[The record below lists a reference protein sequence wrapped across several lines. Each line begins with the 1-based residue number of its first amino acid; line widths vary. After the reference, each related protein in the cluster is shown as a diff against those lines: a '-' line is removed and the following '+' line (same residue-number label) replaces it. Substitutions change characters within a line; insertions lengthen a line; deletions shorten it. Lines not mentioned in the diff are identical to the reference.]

1 MDLIHRF
8 QMPKRGSTVSDDNP
22 QDESKVQNTALKGIK
37 AAIPNLADAEKRI
50 ADFVLASPQK
60 ALHLNI
66 NELARQA
73 QTSPAAV
80 VRFCRHLG
88 IGKYA
93 DFKLWLARDV
103 YRGWD
108 EKSLPDL
115 DLETQTP
122 GARAI
127 RDTIAAVRRT
137 MTSLS
142 QTLTPEA
149 IESAAV
155 HIRSAGLTALFGI
168 GASGLVAADFH
179 QKLTR
184 IGIPSFYLFDV
195 HAQITASCALKPTAV
210 AFIISYSGETR
221 EMLEVAYQSRQQGC
235 YTIAMTTA
243 QNSLKGLVD
252 LVLEIPT
259 VERIYRSAAELS
271 RISQLAT
278 IDVLFNV
285 IVSNDIDNVIAALD
299 RSMEATHHF
308 E

>member
-1 MDLIHRF
+1 M
-8 QMPKRGSTVSDDNP
+8 SDKNP
-22 QDESKVQNTALKGIK
+22 QNESKEQNTALEGIK
-37 AAIPNLADAEKRI
+37 AAIPSLADAEKRI

-73 QTSPAAV
+73 RTSPAAV

-108 EKSLPDL
+108 EKSLPGL
-115 DLETQTP
+115 DLEAQTP
-122 GARAI
+122 GSRAI
-127 RDTIAAVRRT
+127 QDTIAAVRRT

-142 QTLTPEA
+142 QTLGPQA
-149 IESAAV
+149 IESAAA
-155 HIRSAGLTALFGI
+155 HIRSASLTALFGI

-184 IGIPSFYLFDV
+184 IGIPSFYLLDV

-221 EMLEVAYQSRQQGC
+221 EMLEVARQAHLQGC
-235 YTIAMTTA
+235 YIIALTTA
-243 QNSLKGLVD
+243 QNSLKERAD

-271 RISQLAT
+271 RISQLAA

-285 IVSNDIDNVIAALD
+285 IVSNDIDSAIEALD